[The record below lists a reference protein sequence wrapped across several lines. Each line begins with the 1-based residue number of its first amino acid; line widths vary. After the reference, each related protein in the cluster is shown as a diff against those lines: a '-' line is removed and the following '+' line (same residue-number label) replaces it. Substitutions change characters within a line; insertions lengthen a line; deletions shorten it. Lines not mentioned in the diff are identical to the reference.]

1 VICPVGYGVPAFVC
15 RGASVAA
22 RTVDLSTEAT
32 REETDAMTTDRT
44 DAPDAVAAGFFDRYR
59 QALLD
64 RDEAA
69 VADLYAVPA
78 LILFPGQSLPVTSR
92 AQTEQFFG
100 ASWSQYEGVTGMTSD
115 VRVVAATAHSVW
127 AEVTWHHEGADDG
140 TERFVYQLVR
150 ADDGWRIAVLTPMD
164 V

>member
-1 VICPVGYGVPAFVC
+1 
-15 RGASVAA
+15 
-22 RTVDLSTEAT
+22 
-32 REETDAMTTDRT
+32 MTTDRT
-44 DAPDAVAAGFFDRYR
+44 DAPDDVATEFFDRYR
-59 QALLD
+59 RALLD

-92 AQTEQFFG
+92 AQTERFFA
-100 ASWSQYEGVTGMTSD
+100 ASWSQYDGVADMTAD
-115 VRVVAATAHSVW
+115 LRVVAATAHSVW
-127 AEVTWHHEGADDG
+127 ADVAWRHDGPGEG

-150 ADDGWRIAVLTPMD
+150 TDDGWRIAVLTPMD

>member
-1 VICPVGYGVPAFVC
+1 
-15 RGASVAA
+15 
-22 RTVDLSTEAT
+22 
-32 REETDAMTTDRT
+32 MTTDRT
-44 DAPDAVAAGFFDRYR
+44 DAPDAVAAEFFDRYR

-92 AQTEQFFG
+92 TQTEQFFG
-100 ASWSQYEGVTGMTSD
+100 SSWSQYEGVTGMTSD

-127 AEVTWHHEGADDG
+127 ADVTWHHDGPGEG

-150 ADDGWRIAVLTPMD
+150 TDDGWRIAVLTPMD

>member
-1 VICPVGYGVPAFVC
+1 
-15 RGASVAA
+15 
-22 RTVDLSTEAT
+22 
-32 REETDAMTTDRT
+32 MTIDRT
-44 DAPDAVAAGFFDRYR
+44 DAPDDMAAEFFDRYR
-59 QALLD
+59 KALLD

-92 AQTEQFFG
+92 AQTEQFFRS
-100 ASWSQYEGVTGMTSD
+100 SWSQYEDVTAMSSD
-115 VRVVAATAHSVW
+115 VRVAAATAHSVW
-127 AEVTWHHEGADDG
+127 ADVTWHHDGPGEG

-150 ADDGWRIAVLTPMD
+150 TDDGWRIAVLTPMD

>member
-1 VICPVGYGVPAFVC
+1 
-15 RGASVAA
+15 
-22 RTVDLSTEAT
+22 
-32 REETDAMTTDRT
+32 MTTDRT
-44 DAPDAVAAGFFDRYR
+44 DAPDAVAAEFFDRYR
-59 QALLD
+59 RALLD
-64 RDEAA
+64 RDESA

-100 ASWSQYEGVTGMTSD
+100 SSWSQYDGVTGMTSE

-127 AEVTWHHEGADDG
+127 ADVTWHHEGSGDG
-140 TERFVYQLVR
+140 AGQDGIERFVYQLVR
-150 ADDGWRIAVLTPMD
+150 TDDGWRIAVLTPMD